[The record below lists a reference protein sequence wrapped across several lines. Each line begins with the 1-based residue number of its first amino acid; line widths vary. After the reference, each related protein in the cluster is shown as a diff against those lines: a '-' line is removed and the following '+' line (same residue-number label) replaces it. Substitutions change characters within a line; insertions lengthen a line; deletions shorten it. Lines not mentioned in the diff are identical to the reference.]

1 MQFLVFGSFVGNL
14 DFANFSTGDTAG
26 QDWWFNLIAIAALF
40 MYLWKDVIAFY
51 NSVWFW
57 IGRKEEESGV
67 DTNILSKVK
76 DTVTNPKEQM
86 KKMADTVIHP
96 RDQAKKVYE
105 SMSFLQ
111 FRLGLIAVFVLYAG
125 YALYSLLAI
134 GNYNGDLVDK
144 MSVAIQVFFVLE
156 VDDWAC
162 ALFILNPGVLDDK
175 DFDQEVMVEVDEKR
189 IPRRL
194 LSTTVILIV
203 SILFVYALSNY
214 QAVV

>member
-1 MQFLVFGSFVGNL
+1 M
-14 DFANFSTGDTAG
+14 
-26 QDWWFNLIAIAALF
+26 
-40 MYLWKDVIAFY
+40 IAFY

-111 FRLGLIAVFVLYAG
+111 FRPGLIAVFVLYAG

-189 IPRRL
+189 IPRR
-194 LSTTVILIV
+194 
-203 SILFVYALSNY
+203 
-214 QAVV
+214 